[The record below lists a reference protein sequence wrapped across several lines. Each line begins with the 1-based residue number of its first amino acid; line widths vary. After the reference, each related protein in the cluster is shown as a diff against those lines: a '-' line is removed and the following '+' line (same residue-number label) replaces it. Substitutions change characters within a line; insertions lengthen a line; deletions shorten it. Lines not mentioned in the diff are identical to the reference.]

1 MGTWDITLIMVLNKA
16 NLDCL
21 TIYSCQLL
29 CSYDLKFDKAVI
41 LWGEILLYSVLQK
54 RLLIAFLSCL
64 AWVKEEGFIS
74 RMSMIVRVN
83 AVLRTVVVDSDC
95 RFDNLR
101 GNNLHSQDSE
111 DDYRTGC
118 RILNLLMKL
127 LLGSKLSQR
136 EYWNVAVTFETVPM
150 VSCFT
155 QKNVI
160 FPSLFQPWA
169 PVIKRRQWFQ
179 KPPRILPIM
188 ARTGRL
194 RPKWVPFSG
203 FRYMKL

>member
-64 AWVKEEGFIS
+64 AWVKEGGFIS

-83 AVLRTVVVDSDC
+83 VVLRTVVVDSDC

-118 RILNLLMKL
+118 RILNLLVKL

-155 QKNVI
+155 QKKCD
-160 FPSLFQPWA
+160 FPLAISALSPCSKETA
-169 PVIKRRQWFQ
+169 MVPE
-179 KPPRILPIM
+179 
-188 ARTGRL
+188 T
-194 RPKWVPFSG
+194 PKDSP
-203 FRYMKL
+203 YKI

>member
-64 AWVKEEGFIS
+64 AWVKEGGFIS

-83 AVLRTVVVDSDC
+83 VVLRTVVVDSDC

-127 LLGSKLSQR
+127 LLGSKLSQKR
-136 EYWNVAVTFETVPM
+136 CCNFWNCADGILFYTKKCDFPFAISALSPCSKETAMVPE
-150 VSCFT
+150 T
-155 QKNVI
+155 PKD
-160 FPSLFQPWA
+160 SL
-169 PVIKRRQWFQ
+169 
-179 KPPRILPIM
+179 
-188 ARTGRL
+188 
-194 RPKWVPFSG
+194 
-203 FRYMKL
+203 